1 MRMWGGIRRSLGW
14 KVFLTYLIIIV
25 IAGAALVTTAELQMP
40 VAFERHLAAMA
51 AQMGDS
57 DTMAEDLFSN
67 FRGALIESGTIA
79 VLTSMVLAIGVSI
92 YVSRRIVM
100 PIQEMLHVTQ
110 RIADGD
116 YHQRIELA
124 PAEGSAENLDEIGRL
139 ALSFN
144 RMAGTLERTEVMRR
158 ELIGNVAHELR
169 TPLASIK
176 GYMEGLIDS
185 VLPADA
191 DTFDI
196 VYREADRLQRLVHD
210 LQELSRLEEGALSL
224 DLRPLS
230 VSALVRGAEARLRPQ
245 FQEKDIELE
254 IQVPGGLPQVMG
266 DRDRLDQVLVN
277 LLGNALQYTPSGRQ
291 VSVSATAQADHVRIT
306 VVDEGIGIAREHL
319 PHLFERFY
327 RVDRSRSRVGGG
339 TGIGLTISRH
349 MVEAHGGVLHATSGG
364 VGKGSTFSFTIPL
377 A

>member
-1 MRMWGGIRRSLGW
+1 MMPWAAIQRSLGW
-14 KVFLTYLIIIV
+14 KVFLTYLIIIA
-25 IAGAALVTTAELQMP
+25 IGGAALVTTAELQMP

>member
-57 DTMAEDLFSN
+57 GTMSEDLFAN
-67 FRGALIESGTIA
+67 FRSALIESGTIA
-79 VLTSMVLAIGVSI
+79 VLTSMVLAIAVSI
-92 YVSRRIVM
+92 YISRRIVL

-110 RIADGD
+110 RIANGD
-116 YHQRIELA
+116 YRQRIELA
-124 PAEGSAENLDEIGRL
+124 PSEASAENLDEVGQL

-169 TPLASIK
+169 TPLTFIK
-176 GYMEGLIDS
+176 GYMEGLIDG
-185 VLPADA
+185 VMPADA
-191 DTFDI
+191 DTFDL
-196 VYREADRLQRLVHD
+196 VYREADRLQRLVYD
-210 LQELSRLEEGALSL
+210 LQELSRLEEGTLSL

-230 VSALVRGAEARLRPQ
+230 VAALVRGAEERLWPQ

-254 IQVPGGLPQVMG
+254 ILVPDGLPQVLG

-277 LLGNALQYTPSGRQ
+277 LLGNALQYTPSGRR
-291 VSVSATAQADHVRIT
+291 VIVSAAEHAEHVRIA
-306 VVDEGIGIAREHL
+306 VVDEGVGIAPEHL
-319 PHLFERFY
+319 PHVFERFY

-339 TGIGLTISRH
+339 TGIGLTICKH
-349 MVEAHGGVLHATSGG
+349 VVEAHGGTIRAASEG